1 MYKHVGITSL
11 VSPSPESTEALK
23 TIADAARNA
32 GHEGWLDGVPVI
44 PELYALGAG
53 VRRMIPSV
61 KFYGSIISCNHDDR
75 IFGGPYRFSEV
86 HAVVNDSP
94 YSTAR
99 IGYGKYRGQ
108 KGDRHY
114 MVDSRG
120 ISNEK
125 YMTGREQYSMKLASK
140 LEVAVKNAV
149 ANMIPHT
156 PGEIAKLTY
165 EKYTERS
172 VKAGQS
178 KANKLPALMNA
189 VSHSALLNEIRA
201 LHAQGATFITPE
213 FQAIVD
219 NMDEAVSLANEERSK
234 RIDATLVHFTQRSGR
249 IIARCVTCND
259 IRRHTTMYTVPNSE
273 DFEMDAIPPY
283 IAEKVAVLQTL
294 ERGNHVDGVGMK
306 VIDTLYWVEK

>member
-1 MYKHVGITSL
+1 MYKHVGITAL

-23 TIADAARNA
+23 TIVDEARNA

-61 KFYGSIISCNHDDR
+61 KFYGSIISCNHDNR
-75 IFGGPYRFSEV
+75 IFGEPELFSEV

-114 MVDSRG
+114 MVDTRG
-120 ISNEK
+120 ITNEK
-125 YMTGREQYSMKLASK
+125 YMSGRDQYSMKLAGK

-249 IIARCVTCND
+249 MIARCVTCND
-259 IRRHTTMYTVPNSE
+259 IRRHTTMYTVPSSE

>member
-1 MYKHVGITSL
+1 MYKHVGITAL
-11 VSPSPESTEALK
+11 VSPSPENTEALK

-61 KFYGSIISCNHDDR
+61 KFYGSIISCNHDNR
-75 IFGGPYRFSEV
+75 IFGEPELFSEV

-114 MVDSRG
+114 MVDTRG
-120 ISNEK
+120 ITNEK
-125 YMTGREQYSMKLASK
+125 YMTGRDQYSMKLASK

-249 IIARCVTCND
+249 MIARCVTCND
-259 IRRHTTMYTVPNSE
+259 IRRHTTMYTVPSSE

>member
-1 MYKHVGITSL
+1 MYKHVGITAL
-11 VSPSPESTEALK
+11 VSPSPENTEALK

-61 KFYGSIISCNHDDR
+61 KFYGSIISCNHDNR
-75 IFGGPYRFSEV
+75 IFGEPELFSEV

-114 MVDSRG
+114 MVDTRG
-120 ISNEK
+120 ITNEK
-125 YMTGREQYSMKLASK
+125 YMSGRDQYSMKLASK

-249 IIARCVTCND
+249 MIARCVTCND
-259 IRRHTTMYTVPNSE
+259 IRRHTTMYTVPSSE